1 MACAVALTALPALFR
16 HRAEGHYRQGPVVSA
31 APEADPLAAIVLG
44 LAPLVGATAYDLRMR
59 LAGPA
64 PWVVAHTPDAPAAE
78 ALVGHLR
85 ALGAGAVWCD
95 HTPGAVRDPG
105 PGATVV
111 FDGDTLRVVPQG
123 WAVPF
128 VSVALVVVVTLDVER
143 QVEDIERVVV
153 SNHPRRGRVEV
164 DVSRH
169 NYARQQQR
177 GVYLCTRGGD
187 TVLRLVQAS
196 LRAAEV
202 HGVTS
207 RARFDSF
214 VAQLVGLCP
223 DARVDRRF
231 VDAPRKRTSFAL
243 SSAVGQAQDAV
254 HSNLAAT
261 DLAVRLL
268 ARAASEAQPL

>member
-1 MACAVALTALPALFR
+1 MACAVALTALPR

-31 APEADPLAAIVLG
+31 ASEVDPLSAAALG

-64 PWVVAHTPDAPAAE
+64 PWVVAHTPDALTAE

-95 HTPGAVRDPG
+95 HGPGALRDPG

-111 FDGDTLRVVPQG
+111 LDGDTLRVVPQG

-128 VSVALVVVVTLDVER
+128 ASVALVVVVTLDVER

-169 NYARQQQR
+169 AYARQQQR

-187 TVLRLVQAS
+187 TVLRLVQGT
-196 LRAAEV
+196 LRVAEV

-207 RARFDSF
+207 RARFDAF

-243 SSAVGQAQDAV
+243 SSPVGQAQDAV
-254 HSNLAAT
+254 HSNLSAT

>member
-1 MACAVALTALPALFR
+1 MACAVALTALPR

-31 APEADPLAAIVLG
+31 TPEADPVTAAALG

-64 PWVVAHTPDAPAAE
+64 PWVVAHTPDALTAE

-95 HTPGAVRDPG
+95 HAPNAVRDPG

-123 WAVPF
+123 LAVPF
-128 VSVALVVVVTLDVER
+128 ASVALIAVVTLDIER

-187 TVLRLVQAS
+187 TVLRLVQAT

-207 RARFDSF
+207 RARFDAF

-243 SSAVGQAQDAV
+243 ASPVGQAQDAV
-254 HSNLAAT
+254 HSNLSAT